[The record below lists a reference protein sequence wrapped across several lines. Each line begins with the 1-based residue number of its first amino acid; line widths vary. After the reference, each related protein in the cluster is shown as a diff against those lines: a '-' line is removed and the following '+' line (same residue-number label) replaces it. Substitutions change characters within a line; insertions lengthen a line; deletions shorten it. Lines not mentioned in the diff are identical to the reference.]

1 MEISRAIGP
10 ESQGSFDMTDTE
22 HFEKIDALRKKI
34 CTLACPDIL
43 AVIREYNRAVEDFRR
58 WAAKNPR
65 SVPAERFRSKSE
77 AVIHKIRWAGDRK
90 IEFVG

>member
-1 MEISRAIGP
+1 
-10 ESQGSFDMTDTE
+10 MTDAE

-58 WAAKNPR
+58 WAAKNPC
-65 SVPAERFRSKSE
+65 SVPAERFRAKSE
-77 AVIHKIRWAGDRK
+77 TVIHKIRWAGDRK